1 MRGPAAVH
9 QARLQVLSIILP
21 PGLAALCLPRVTS
34 NVRALSMN
42 LRIAIAGI
50 HKTYADA
57 VLLLSAYVRDIDEAI
72 KKIQADHDTLVKKL
86 VAVRSG
92 QPDLTPPSPGQKLIQ
107 LELSEEQ
114 TDLIIDVMKLAQS
127 HAGAYPGL
135 ALRMSFVYLVAL
147 FDAFLTD
154 AFEAVIHQ
162 RPEMLKSKKQISY
175 EKLLE
180 FSSLDSLIEY
190 LAKRE
195 MNELSYKSIKE
206 QAEHYRDRFGVSLEE
221 SGVSLPVLVELR
233 AARNLLVHSNGVV
246 NHIYL
251 EQVAA
256 TPYALGE
263 SIVVERTYFDSAVR
277 SLNKVAAHVAN
288 SLVAKHEK

>member
-1 MRGPAAVH
+1 
-9 QARLQVLSIILP
+9 
-21 PGLAALCLPRVTS
+21 
-34 NVRALSMN
+34 MN
-42 LRIAIAGI
+42 LRISISGI

-57 VLLLSAYVRDIDEAI
+57 VLLLSAYVQDIDEAI
-72 KKIQADHDTLVKKL
+72 KKIQADHDTLITKL
-86 VAVRSG
+86 VTVRSG

-107 LELSEEQ
+107 LKLSEEQ
-114 TDLIIDVMKLAQS
+114 TDLIIDVMKRAQS

-175 EKLLE
+175 EKLLD
-180 FSSLDSLIEY
+180 FSSLDSLVEY
-190 LAKRE
+190 MAKRE

-206 QAEHYRDRFGVSLEE
+206 QAEHYRDRFGVSLEA

-256 TPYALGE
+256 TSYALGE
-263 SIVVERTYFDSAVR
+263 SIVVERTYFDSAVQ

-288 SLVAKHEK
+288 ALAEKHAK